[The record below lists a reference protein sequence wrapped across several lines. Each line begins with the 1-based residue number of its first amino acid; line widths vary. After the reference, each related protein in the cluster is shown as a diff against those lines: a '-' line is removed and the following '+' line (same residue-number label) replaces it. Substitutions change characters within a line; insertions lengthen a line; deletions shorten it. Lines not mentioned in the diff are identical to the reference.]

1 MPHLPKLFAATLV
14 ISLALIAGQAKAAS
28 LPVTSGLATQA
39 GASLALPVEKVHRR
53 YRYWGW
59 GPRYN
64 YWYGGPQYYYRP
76 YYYGYGYRPYYGYR
90 YWGRP
95 YYRYWVVS
103 REA

>member
-14 ISLALIAGQAKAAS
+14 IGLAFIAGQAKAAP
-28 LPVTSGLATQA
+28 LPTTSGLATQA
-39 GASLALPVEKVHRR
+39 GASSALPVEKVHRR
-53 YRYWGW
+53 YRNWGW

-76 YYYGYGYRPYYGYR
+76 YYYGYGYRPYYGSYR

-95 YYRYWVVS
+95 YYRYWW
-103 REA
+103 